1 MRTKQPVR
9 ELVPLEEDIFAA
21 TTSRNE
27 EKTKNK
33 KGKEA
38 LQLKKVTNEQRRR
51 ALEIVQ
57 AVTTMKA
64 ANSKTIRSKEFMTRY
79 EQEVIDE
86 FHTSPGISGDEKRHV
101 QPVARK
107 TFNGHNE
114 HESAM
119 ELLKQ

>member
-1 MRTKQPVR
+1 VRTKQPAR

-27 EKTKNK
+27 AKTKSK

-38 LQLKKVTNEQRRR
+38 LQLKEVTKEQRRR

-86 FHTSPGISGDEKRHV
+86 FQTSPGDEKRHV

-107 TFNGHNE
+107 KFNGHNE

-119 ELLKQ
+119 ELL